1 MKCTF
6 LKPLSVK
13 REYTEV
19 FGGYDGRARI
29 ADGYFADMKELSSHA
44 YPLMATRRAREVL
57 MRANGLQGVLV
68 KDKAAWV
75 AEGKLYYDGA
85 VVEGLTLSDGDKT
98 LLSMGARIIVYPDMV
113 SYNTLTGEVETLFS
127 PANLEK
133 TVTVEEEVGGEWIV
147 VDEETGEEE
156 WVPRIEE
163 REETV
168 TITFGIYPYY
178 DHAYDGA
185 KRYTSLPDGYPL
197 EWDAEEIY
205 HDGVLLKA
213 GWRKDEFYTPIE
225 GSYAYSCS
233 ASGVEQHYARCGI
246 EPIYQYKQGQFV
258 PVEPT
263 MLAAVFDNTMSN
275 LTDIAGALP
284 EKGKFRIFR
293 TENAARSLIF
303 DIETVKEAQIAV
315 DGSHMLT
322 DTTLFVLKSDLPA
335 SINEALSGEWI
346 PDIPSSPILD
356 GLLENGNR
364 LWGWRYGEAMNG
376 ETVNE
381 IYSTA
386 LGLPAGWNQFEGL
399 PSDSYVV
406 GVGSDGVFTGAAY
419 YSGSMYFFKENCY
432 HRVMGKKPSNY
443 QLVTVTCTG
452 VEIGSEKSLVT
463 AGDALYYKGEDGF
476 YRFDG
481 SIPYKIS
488 DTLGDS
494 RYKNAVGGVLG
505 DRIYWDCE
513 TDGGRVMLVYDL
525 VYKLWYKESSLC
537 AREMVP
543 AFGNLLVRGEDGLYL
558 VDGENVDARF
568 GEVFSHEGEGAFRW
582 FGELGDL
589 GLSDLNAKYVS
600 RIVLRATIEEGARAT
615 VSLLRDSKGD
625 WETVAVMSA
634 KRKETASVPITVP
647 RCDHFRIRIEGVGGF
662 KLWGLARDI
671 EKTNEIRR

>member
-6 LKPLSVK
+6 LKPLPVN

-19 FGGYDGRARI
+19 FGGYDSRARI
-29 ADGYFADMKELSSHA
+29 ADGYFADMQNLSSYA

-57 MRANGLQGVLV
+57 MRANGLQGVIV

-75 AEGKLYYDGA
+75 ADGKLYYDGKL
-85 VVEGLTLSDGDKT
+85 VEGLALTQREQSLV
-98 LLSMGARIIVYPDMV
+98 SMGARIIIFPDMAA
-113 SYNTLTGEVETLFS
+113 YNTATGEMEMIRADVKDHIEVVETENDIGITSTTEYPNQLEIRL
-127 PANLEK
+127 AYIGYDDAKAYQNLGRDNPYP
-133 TVTVEEEVGGEWIV
+133 VCVG
-147 VDEETGEEE
+147 VD
-156 WVPRIEE
+156 
-163 REETV
+163 
-168 TITFGIYPYY
+168 
-178 DHAYDGA
+178 YDG
-185 KRYTSLPDGYPL
+185 GY
-197 EWDAEEIY
+197 
-205 HDGVLLKA
+205 
-213 GWRKDEFYTPIE
+213 GWRKDPNYIPIE
-225 GSYAYSCS
+225 GGYAYEVYT
-233 ASGVEQHYARCGI
+233 GDIDRGGNVMDR
-246 EPIYQYKQGQFV
+246 PVTRMVYQYTNGRFV
-258 PVEPT
+258 PVK
-263 MLAAVFDNTMSN
+263 SN
-275 LTDIAGALP
+275 ALQARIYHKKTTGFAG
-284 EKGKFRIFR
+284 G
-293 TENAARSLIF
+293 
-303 DIETVKEAQIAV
+303 TVYVNYGWGCEGIAV
-315 DGSHMLT
+315 DTVKTIRLWDRENQAMMLWFDIHKYIEKDVIFELIPKEEICLEDIVW
-322 DTTLFVLKSDLPA
+322 DTWTMELGQSMLR
-335 SINEALSGEWI
+335 
-346 PDIPSSPILD
+346 LD
-356 GLLENGNR
+356 GMIENGNR
-364 LWGWRYGEAMNG
+364 LWGWRYGEAANG

-488 DTLGDS
+488 DVLGDT
-494 RYKNAVGGVLG
+494 RYRNAVGGVLG

-525 VYKLWYKESSLC
+525 VHKLWYKESSLC

-568 GEVFSHEGEGAFRW
+568 GEVFVHEGESVFEW

-615 VSLLRDSKGD
+615 VSLLRDSEGE
-625 WETVAVMSA
+625 WETVAVMNA

>member
-6 LKPLSVK
+6 LKPLPVN

-19 FGGYDGRARI
+19 FGGYDSRARI
-29 ADGYFADMKELSSHA
+29 SDGQFADMQNLSSHA
-44 YPLMATRRAREVL
+44 YPLMVTRRAREVL
-57 MRANGLQGVLV
+57 MRANGLRGVIV

-75 AEGKLYYDGA
+75 ADGKFYYDGKL
-85 VVEGLTLSDGDKT
+85 VEGLALTEGEQSLV
-98 LLSMGARIIVYPDMV
+98 SMGARIIIFPDMA
-113 SYNTLTGEVETLFS
+113 SYNTATGEVEMIRADVKDHIAVAEDSFGRKKEF
-127 PANLEK
+127 PNQLEFQLAYVGYNDAK
-133 TVTVEEEVGGEWIV
+133 AYKGLSGDNPHPVRVYEEE
-147 VDEETGEEE
+147 DEDGNSQYGLETDPEYI
-156 WVPRIEE
+156 P
-163 REETV
+163 T
-168 TITFGIYPYY
+168 
-178 DHAYDGA
+178 
-185 KRYTSLPDGYPL
+185 
-197 EWDAEEIY
+197 
-205 HDGVLLKA
+205 
-213 GWRKDEFYTPIE
+213 E
-225 GSYAYSCS
+225 GSYAYEAYDTDVDSWY
-233 ASGVEQHYARCGI
+233 GELRARPVTRI
-246 EPIYQYKQGQFV
+246 VYQYVNGRFV
-258 PVEPT
+258 PAKINGLQVR
-263 MLAAVFDNTMSN
+263 
-275 LTDIAGALP
+275 IYH
-284 EKGKFRIFR
+284 EKK
-293 TENAARSLIF
+293 TSLSGSVSYVTYGWGR
-303 DIETVKEAQIAV
+303 EEIAV
-315 DGSHMLT
+315 DTVKTVRLWDRENQARMLWFDVRQYT
-322 DTTLFVLKSDLPA
+322 KGDARFVLTPK
-335 SINEALSGEWI
+335 E
-346 PDIPSSPILD
+346 DICLEDIVWDTWTMELGQSMLHLD
-356 GLLENGNR
+356 GMIENGNR
-364 LWGWRYGEAMNG
+364 LWGWRYGEAANG

-386 LGLPAGWNQFEGL
+386 LGDPKAWSQFEGIA
-399 PSDSYVV
+399 SDSYAV

-432 HRVMGKKPSNY
+432 HRIVGKKPSNY
-443 QLVTVTCTG
+443 QLLTVTCTG
-452 VEIGSEKSLVT
+452 VEVGSEKSLVT

-488 DTLGDS
+488 DVLGDT
-494 RYKNAVGGVLG
+494 RYRNAVGGVLG

-525 VYKLWYKESSLC
+525 VHKLWYKESSLC

-568 GEVFSHEGEGAFRW
+568 GEVFVHEGESVFEW

-600 RIVLRATIEEGARAT
+600 RIVLRTTIEEGARVT

-647 RCDHFRIRIEGVGGF
+647 RCDHFRIRIEGAGGF